1 VPGAVLKGSVLTL
14 TLYLLFT
21 ALPVIGLPAGV
32 LLPFPCI
39 YYSLKFGRQVGY
51 AIVALMLFSLAV
63 LDRAGMILYL
73 LQGVTCS
80 LLLPEF
86 LLRGK
91 TSTRSILYSVA
102 INAGIIALF
111 AALSM
116 LFFNVDIDGDI
127 SKVLRASL
135 NQVSEMYRQSGIS
148 GDDLKVLDLALAQTQ
163 ELVQKFYPAL
173 SLILLGTGA
182 GFNLLLLR
190 RLSGSLGKELSLGSF
205 SSYRNSDFLVWLFI
219 FPGFALLT
227 ENAIVGRIA
236 MNIMAVTVFL
246 YLVQGAAIAT
256 WFSRKLAIPR
266 FVTMLFYVL
275 LLFQPLFA
283 AAVAAFG
290 MFDMWAD
297 FRAPKK
303 TSNL

>member
-1 VPGAVLKGSVLTL
+1 M

-39 YYSLKFGRQVGY
+39 YYSIKFGRQAGY
-51 AIVALMLFSLAV
+51 AIVALMLFLLAV
-63 LDRAGMILYL
+63 LDRAGLILYL
-73 LQGVTCS
+73 LQSVPCS

-91 TSTRSILYSVA
+91 AGARSILYSVA

-116 LFFNVDIDGDI
+116 LFLDGDLDAEI
-127 SKVLRASL
+127 GKVLRASL
-135 NQVSEMYRQSGIS
+135 NQASEMYRQSGVA
-148 GDDLKVLDLALAQTQ
+148 GDDLKVLDLALTQTQ
-163 ELVQKFYPAL
+163 ELIQKFYPAL
-173 SLILLGTGA
+173 SLILLGIGA

-205 SSYRNSDFLVWLFI
+205 SGYRNSDFLVWLFI
-219 FPGFALLT
+219 LPGFALLT
-227 ENAIVGRIA
+227 ENAIVDRIA

-246 YLVQGAAIAT
+246 YLVQGAAIVT
-256 WFSRKLAIPR
+256 WFSRKLSIPR
-266 FVTMLFYVL
+266 FVMMLFYVL
-275 LLFQPLFA
+275 LLFQPIFA

-290 MFDMWAD
+290 LFDLWAD

-303 TSNL
+303 NTNL